1 MLKVLLGDPN
11 ARKLK
16 RYRPDVVETN
26 LLEEDIQPLSDED
39 LAAKTG
45 EFKQR
50 LEKGESLEDILTEA
64 FAVVRE
70 ASRRVLGMR
79 HFDVQL
85 IGGMV
90 LHAGQIAE
98 MKTGEGK
105 TLVATLPTYLNAL
118 TGKGAHVVTVNDYLA
133 RRDAEWM
140 GQIHRFLGLE
150 VGLIQ
155 QGMSPAERKRNY
167 ACDIT
172 YGTNSEFGF
181 DYLRDNM
188 STSIEDVV
196 QRPFN
201 FCVIDEVDSI
211 LVDEARTPLI
221 ISGQVERPSEK
232 YTRAAEVADKLNPD
246 DHYEVDEKAR
256 NVLLNDEGFIL
267 AEELLGV
274 QDLFDPKDP
283 WAHYVFNAIK
293 GKELFVKDVN
303 YIVRNGEVVIVDE
316 FTGRVM
322 PGRRWSDGL
331 HQAIEAKEHAEIQP
345 ETQTLASI
353 TYQNFF
359 LLYPKLS
366 GMTGTAKTEEAE
378 FEKIYDLEVTVIDTN
393 KPSQRRDLSDVVYKT
408 ESGDPER
415 IAKDCLEQVRAQK
428 PVLIR
433 SSDLEKVRR
442 IKQILDANLGNNP
455 ARIAELSFKDQS
467 DLLGWAKKPGNVT
480 LTASSDVE
488 TLVKSEVED
497 IYTIGI
503 QGKWLQIAKEC
514 QEMHE
519 QDRPVLVGTTS
530 VEKSELL
537 SSLLAQ
543 IGVPHNLLNAKPENV
558 EREAEI
564 VAQAGRSDAVTI
576 ATNMAGRGTD
586 IILGGNADYMARLKL
601 REYLMPRIVKPEDDD
616 LMVSVP
622 GTKGRSKSQ
631 GFGDSQ
637 KKVKTWKASP
647 DIFPTELSAETDGF
661 LKETV
666 DFAVETYGDRSLP
679 ELEAEDKVAIAAEK
693 APTDDP
699 VVQKLREAYNL
710 ILKEYEEYTDDEHD
724 KVVAAGGLHV
734 IGTERHE
741 SRRVDNQLRG
751 RAGRQGDPGSTR
763 FFLSLE
769 DNLLRIFGGDRVAGL
784 MNMFRVEEDM
794 PIESGMLT
802 RSLENAQKKVETYYY
817 DIRKQVFEYDEVMN
831 NQRRAIYAER
841 RRVLEGQDLKE
852 LVITYAT
859 RTMDDIVEAYINP
872 ELPSEE
878 WKLPEMVDKV
888 KEFVYL
894 LADLEPSQLEDLS
907 VGEIKTFLHEQVRTA
922 YDMKEAQVDQ
932 AKPGLMREAERF
944 FILQQIDTLWREHL
958 QQMDALRETVGLR
971 GYGQKDPLIEYKSE
985 GYEVF
990 LDMMTGIRRNVVYT
1004 LFQFQPQAQPQ
1015 VKASQQVG

>member
-1 MLKVLLGDPN
+1 MLKNLLGDPN

-16 RYRPDVVETN
+16 KYRPDVVEIN
-26 LLEEDIQPLSDED
+26 LLEEDIQQLSDEA
-39 LAAKTG
+39 LAGKTV
-45 EFKQR
+45 EFRAR
-50 LEKGESLEDILTEA
+50 LAKGEALDDLLPEA

-90 LHAGQIAE
+90 LHDGQIAE

-105 TLVATLPTYLNAL
+105 TLVATLPSYLNAL
-118 TGKGAHVVTVNDYLA
+118 SGKGSHVVTVNDYLA

-140 GQIHRFLGLE
+140 GQIHRFLGLS

-155 QGMSPAERKRNY
+155 QGMSPAERKQNY
-167 ACDIT
+167 GCDIT

-188 STSIEDVV
+188 ATAMDDVV

-201 FCVIDEVDSI
+201 YCVIDEVDSI

-232 YTRAAEVADKLNPD
+232 YTRAAEVGRELQADE
-246 DHYEVDEKAR
+246 HYEVDEKAR
-256 NVLLNDEGFIL
+256 NVLLTDEGFIQ

-283 WAHYVFNAIK
+283 WAHYIFNAIK
-293 GKELFVKDVN
+293 GKELFTKDVN
-303 YIVRNGEVVIVDE
+303 YIVRNDEIVIVDE

-331 HQAIEAKEHAEIQP
+331 HQAIEAKEHVEIQP

-378 FEKIYDLEVTVIDTN
+378 FERIYKLEVTIIPTN
-393 KPSQRRDLSDVVYKT
+393 RSLARKDLSDVVYKN
-408 ESGDPER
+408 EE
-415 IAKDCLEQVRAQK
+415 AKWRA
-428 PVLIR
+428 V
-433 SSDLEKVRR
+433 
-442 IKQILDANLGNNP
+442 
-455 ARIAELSFKDQS
+455 AE
-467 DLLGWAKKPGNVT
+467 
-480 LTASSDVE
+480 
-488 TLVKSEVED
+488 
-497 IYTIGI
+497 
-503 QGKWLQIAKEC
+503 EC
-514 QEMHE
+514 AEMHE
-519 QDRPVLVGTTS
+519 AGRPVLVGTTS
-530 VEKSELL
+530 VEKSEVLSALL
-537 SSLLAQ
+537 NER
-543 IGVPHNLLNAKPENV
+543 GVPHNLLNAKPENV
-558 EREAEI
+558 ERESEI
-564 VAQAGRSDAVTI
+564 VAQAGRSGAVTI

-586 IILGGNADYMARLKL
+586 IILGGNAEYMARLKV
-601 REYLMPRIVKPEDDD
+601 REYLMPRLVKPEDEDQFS
-616 LMVSVP
+616 VTTVP
-622 GTKGRSKSQ
+622 GTKGRAPAQ
-631 GFGDSQ
+631 GFAPG

-647 DIFPTELSAETDGF
+647 DIFPIDLSPTAIDELKT
-661 LKETV
+661 TV
-666 DFAVETYGDRSLP
+666 DFAVATYGERSLS
-679 ELEAEDKVAIAAEK
+679 ELQAEDKLAVAAEK

-699 VVQKLREAYNL
+699 VIQKLRDVYNH
-710 ILKEYEEYTDDEHD
+710 IRHEYEVFTSAEHD
-724 KVVAAGGLHV
+724 AVVKRGGLHV

-741 SRRVDNQLRG
+741 SRRIDNQLRG
-751 RAGRQGDPGSTR
+751 RAGRQGDPGSTK
-763 FFLSLE
+763 FFLSLQ

-784 MNMFRVEEDM
+784 MNAFRVEEDM

-802 RSLENAQKKVETYYY
+802 RSLEGAQKKVETYYY

-841 RRVLEGQDLKE
+841 RRVLEGNELKE
-852 LVITYAT
+852 MVIGYAEQ
-859 RTMDDIVEAYINP
+859 TMDDIVTAYINP
-872 ELPSEE
+872 ELPPEE
-878 WKLPEMVDKV
+878 WKLPEMVGKI

-894 LADLEPSQLEDLS
+894 LADLTPEQLEDLS
-907 VGEIKTFLHEQVRTA
+907 VGEIRTFLHEQARIA

-932 AKPGLMREAERF
+932 IKPGLMREAERF
-944 FILQQIDTLWREHL
+944 FILQQIDSLWRDHL

-1004 LFQFQPQAQPQ
+1004 LFQFQPQPQTQ